1 MYLGTPRRTT
11 APDRRPPRRPREVL
25 AAARANPFEPVLV
38 APAVPL
44 GGTRLDPIVII
55 GAGPAGVSAALELT
69 RSGAPVVVVEQQDV
83 IGGISRTIPH
93 EGALFDVG
101 PHRFFTKN
109 QEVQALWEGALPED
123 FLSVDRLTRIY
134 YQAKL
139 LAYPIS
145 ISDTLAKVGPL
156 QAAGFGFSFLAAQL
170 RGKLAPREPVTFED
184 WVVASFGRKL
194 FEAFFKTYTEKVW
207 GIPCSQIGAEWA
219 GQRIKGL
226 SLWEAVRSALL
237 KPRDQVKTLVEQFRF
252 PRLGAGMM
260 YERFAAL
267 AAEKG
272 AQFALGARVTGIRLE
287 GPRAVA
293 VQVERDGHAEEIP
306 CSFVLTS
313 NPVTEVALTL
323 SPAAP
328 APVQEAARALR
339 YRCHMCV
346 NLLVEGDLFPDQW
359 VYVHAKEV
367 VLGRIANYANFSPA
381 MRGPARQTPV
391 TVEYFQ
397 FPDDALYASPDP
409 GAVIEHAKRELKLM
423 GLLDPARVTSGFVV
437 RSPAAYPVLDLA
449 YAPRLQVIRQYL
461 DTLDNLQP
469 MGRGGMFKYNN
480 QDHSIATGLLAARN
494 ALGAHHDVW
503 AVNIDAEY
511 HESGKAN

>member
-1 MYLGTPRRTT
+1 M
-11 APDRRPPRRPREVL
+11 
-25 AAARANPFEPVLV
+25 
-38 APAVPL
+38 
-44 GGTRLDPIVII
+44 DPVII
-55 GAGPAGVSAALELT
+55 TGAGPAGVSAALEL
-69 RSGAPVVVVEQQDV
+69 SCHGAPVLVLEAQQA
-83 IGGISRTIPH
+83 IGGISRTISH
-93 EGALFDVG
+93 NGALFDVG

-109 QEVQALWEGALPED
+109 AEVQALWEEALPQD
-123 FLSVDRLTRIY
+123 FLSVARLTRIY
-134 YQAKL
+134 YQGKL
-139 LAYPIS
+139 LEYPIS
-145 ISDTLAKVGPL
+145 ISDTLRKVGPL
-156 QAAGFGFSFLAAQL
+156 QSAGFGLSFMAAQV

-184 WVVASFGRKL
+184 WVVAGFGRKL

-207 GIPCSQIGAEWA
+207 GIPCNRIGAEWA

-260 YERFAAL
+260 YERL
-267 AAEKG
+267 ADMAREHGAE
-272 AQFALGARVTGIRLE
+272 FRLGTRVTGIRLE
-287 GPRAVA
+287 GSRAVA
-293 VQVERDGHAEEIP
+293 VQIERNGQTEEIP

-328 APVQEAARALR
+328 APVQDAARALR
-339 YRCHMCV
+339 YRCHLCA

-367 VLGRIANYANFSPA
+367 VLGRMANYANFSA
-381 MRGPARQTPV
+381 GMRGPNGETPV

-397 FPDDALYASPDP
+397 YPGDPLYANPDDS
-409 GAVIEHAKRELKLM
+409 AVLEHAKAELKLM
-423 GLLDPARVTSGFVV
+423 GLLDPERVRSGFVV
-437 RSPAAYPVLDLA
+437 RSPVAYPVLDLD
-449 YAPRLQVIRQYL
+449 YGSRLQVIRDYL
-461 DTLDNLQP
+461 GSLENLQP
-469 MGRGGMFKYNN
+469 MGRCGMFKYNN

-494 ALGAHHDVW
+494 ALGAQHDVW

-511 HESGKAN
+511 HESGKAQ